1 MMGQKNYGAWKL
13 DRTTAR
19 LNWNDHAVIV
29 DVGHPDRGFSVVDDD
44 ESVWG
49 ELLQVAQISVARHET
64 LDPYSRGTDLISR
77 YPSSEK
83 RRVGAE
89 LYWRWAEFDSTSEFN
104 EDEAD
109 EIDEDI
115 AEATLGTIELIYS
128 LETQFLDTEPD
139 PEVVSQVQ
147 GNSIRHFGI
156 AASGSFQ
163 ELPTGETEQ
172 AIALLVEQDGR
183 QLLLAAIPS
192 DLKSWEVSPVST
204 SSAAD
209 SAISPNYQ
217 ITCHLN
223 SDFLEKGVI
232 RRLRLFAA
240 FGDGT
245 CERALL
251 AAAIHFLES
260 EIPLTA

>member
-1 MMGQKNYGAWKL
+1 MGQKNYGAWKL
-13 DRTTAR
+13 ERTTAR
-19 LNWNDHAVIV
+19 LNWNDHAVVV
-29 DVGHPDRGFSVVDDD
+29 DVGHPNRGFSLLKDD

-49 ELLQVAQISVARHET
+49 DLLQVAQISVARNET
-64 LDPYSRGTDLISR
+64 LDPYSRGTDLILR

-89 LYWRWAEFDSTSEFN
+89 LYWRWAECESTSEVDEN
-104 EDEAD
+104 EAEEAD
-109 EIDEDI
+109 DDID
-115 AEATLGTIELIYS
+115 ATTIGTIELIYS
-128 LETQFLDTEPD
+128 LETEFLDTEPD

-147 GNSIRHFGI
+147 GSSIRQFGI
-156 AASGSFQ
+156 AANGSLQ
-163 ELPTGETEQ
+163 ELPTDETER

-192 DLKSWEVSPVST
+192 DVKSWEVSPVT
-204 SSAAD
+204 SSAAAT
-209 SAISPNYQ
+209 SAQSPNLH
-217 ITCHLN
+217 ITCYLN

-240 FGDGT
+240 FGDCD
-245 CERALL
+245 CEQRLL
-251 AAAIHFLES
+251 AAATRFMES